1 MGSLIG
7 LLVRLP
13 FLKGGKYM
21 IDHIPYIHLIEVY
34 NEKYFYDVNTNGII
48 HISDEMYDFLKNLL
62 SKTSITR
69 EQIGKEYSALSEECK
84 SDIDLLMQ
92 KGFLCD
98 KNENIIFR
106 HPETDR
112 IEEFYKTNLNMMT
125 LQVTQNCNLRCKY
138 CVYSGSYVNRTHMNK
153 RMSVETA
160 IAAIKVFYDH

>member
-1 MGSLIG
+1 MFKYYGQSDG
-7 LLVRLP
+7 TFSQAA

-48 HISDEMYDFLKNLL
+48 HISDEMYDFFEKLL

-69 EQIGKEYSALSEECK
+69 KQIGKEYSALSEECK

-112 IEEFYKTNLNMMT
+112 IEEFYKTNLN
-125 LQVTQNCNLRCKY
+125 
-138 CVYSGSYVNRTHMNK
+138 
-153 RMSVETA
+153 
-160 IAAIKVFYDH
+160 YDDFASNTKL

>member
-1 MGSLIG
+1 MFKYYGQSDGTFSQAAL
-7 LLVRLP
+7 
-13 FLKGGKYM
+13 LKGGKYM

-69 EQIGKEYSALSEECK
+69 KQIGKEYSALSEECK

-98 KNENIIFR
+98 KNENIILGIR
-106 HPETDR
+106 KR
-112 IEEFYKTNLNMMT
+112 IELKNF
-125 LQVTQNCNLRCKY
+125 
-138 CVYSGSYVNRTHMNK
+138 
-153 RMSVETA
+153 
-160 IAAIKVFYDH
+160 IKPI

>member
-1 MGSLIG
+1 
-7 LLVRLP
+7 
-13 FLKGGKYM
+13 M

-92 KGFLCD
+92 KDFFVTKMKTSFLGIR
-98 KNENIIFR
+98 K
-106 HPETDR
+106 R
-112 IEEFYKTNLNMMT
+112 IELKNF
-125 LQVTQNCNLRCKY
+125 
-138 CVYSGSYVNRTHMNK
+138 
-153 RMSVETA
+153 
-160 IAAIKVFYDH
+160 IKPI